1 MEPYRHTVQ
10 YYETD
15 KMGIVHHANYIRWM
29 EEARVDF
36 LRQIGWPFQQ
46 LEAMGILSPVMY
58 VDCRYRASTLFP
70 ETVEIKV
77 WIEKFHGV
85 RLVIG
90 YEMRKPDGSVACLAH
105 SEHCFTDRDGHILRM
120 QKAYPAIYDAFAA
133 LAQEAPADAPR

>member
-15 KMGIVHHANYIRWM
+15 KMGIVHHSNYIRWM

-36 LRQIGWPFQQ
+36 LRQIGLPFEQ
-46 LEAMGILSPVMY
+46 LEAMGIASPVTY
-58 VDCRYRASTLFP
+58 VDCRYRASTAFP
-70 ETVEIKV
+70 ETVEIEV

-90 YEMRKPDGSVACLAH
+90 YEMRKPDGTVACLAH
-105 SEHCFTDRDGHILRM
+105 SEHCFMDGQGHILRM
-120 QKAYPAIYDAFAA
+120 QRTYPDIYARFAS
-133 LAQEAPADAPR
+133 LAREREEASR